1 MYNVFQPEKALSIN
15 ELKDAFYSPKTNKSP
30 GYDDISSIIKRCFGI
45 WIDLFITSI
54 IFIYNRVF
62 FRRKWKLLGSLQY
75 VKEVKY
81 LIYET
86 IVRFLFSVA
95 FRKFS
100 KKNMYNRLYKHLY
113 NNNILYKKQ
122 FGFQE
127 NHSTDHEVI

>member
-15 ELKDAFYSPKTNKSP
+15 ELKDAFYSLKTNKSP
-30 GYDDISSIIKRCFGI
+30 GYDDISPIIKRCFGT
-45 WIDLFITSI
+45 LNRSFHYVYN
-54 IFIYNRVF
+54 IYNRVF

-95 FRKFS
+95 FLKFS
-100 KKNMYNRLYKHLY
+100 KKNIYNRLYKHLY
-113 NNNILYKKQ
+113 NNILYKKQ